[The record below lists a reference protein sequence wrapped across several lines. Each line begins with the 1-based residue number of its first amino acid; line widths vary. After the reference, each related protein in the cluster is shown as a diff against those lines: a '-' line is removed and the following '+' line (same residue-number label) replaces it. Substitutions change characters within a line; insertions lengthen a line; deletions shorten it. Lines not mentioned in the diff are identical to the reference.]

1 MRLTLFL
8 LKYEGELNW
17 PPRKTALKNPS
28 LIIVR
33 IKKLSSPTQ
42 VFVEDESVT
51 FLINSKLIHQW
62 PTLQQQKA
70 LSVYYQMFTQKL
82 FQKLSFAIK
91 CMPSTKCQLSNQSI
105 NRQIK
110 SFLEFYYKIQMQKAE
125 KRNQYTCLTNMM
137 KLFIYLTYIKILK
150 Y

>member
-51 FLINSKLIHQW
+51 FLINSKLVQQW

-70 LSVYYQMFTQKL
+70 LSVYYQNVYSKSISKIFLYYQMYALSKVSTIKSKHESSN
-82 FQKLSFAIK
+82 QKLSWI
-91 CMPSTKCQLSNQSI
+91 LLLNSNAKNWKKKPI
-105 NRQIK
+105 DMLNK
-110 SFLEFYYKIQMQKAE
+110 HDETVY
-125 KRNQYTCLTNMM
+125 
-137 KLFIYLTYIKILK
+137 LFNIY
-150 Y
+150 